1 MRKLTIS
8 TGDSLDLLLDT
19 LCNVFGGI
27 ILLACLIALFPSQS
41 GNPFPARQPTEAQG
55 LLLERRLAAADEEL
69 KGLQQLLDQ
78 PDHKGRN
85 QLSHLEGERKELQAI
100 LDNLR
105 EDKTEKNR
113 LRDEMTLAPNPTVT
127 LGPLRRE
134 LAQLRLQIADTEA
147 LTEAAM
153 AKKKA
158 LLKRLNN
165 LREEAGLAGSSQVQ
179 MLRFPRE
186 RSPTK
191 KPTFLILKGGQVF
204 PVYDFNGNL
213 FSGLSKTVEQNG
225 DFSLRAKRGQGLS
238 PVTDLATVKK
248 ILQTCLRNDMYI
260 IFLVFADSYD
270 EFRSIKAM
278 AVQSGIDYGL
288 NTFGDHE
295 PIMFSD
301 KGEAAPPL

>member
-1 MRKLTIS
+1 MRKLSIS

-41 GNPFPARQPTEAQG
+41 GVSLSSRMATEAQG

-78 PDHKGRN
+78 PDQEGFK
-85 QLSHLEGERKELQAI
+85 HLAPLEEERKELQAI

-105 EDKTEKNR
+105 EEKIEKSR
-113 LRDEMTLAPNPTVT
+113 LRDDIVMDSKPTVA
-127 LGPLRRE
+127 LGPLRRQV
-134 LAQLRLQIADTEA
+134 AQLRLQIADAEA
-147 LTEAAM
+147 LTDAALD
-153 AKKKA
+153 KKRA
-158 LLKRLNN
+158 LLKRLSS
-165 LREEAGLAGSSQVQ
+165 LREEAGVAGSSQVQ

-186 RSPTK
+186 RSLTK
-191 KPTFLILKGGQVF
+191 KTNFLIIKWGQVF
-204 PVYDFNGNL
+204 PVYDLNGNL
-213 FSGLSKTVEQNG
+213 FSGLSKTVEGNG
-225 DFSLRAKRGQGLS
+225 DFSLTAKRGQGLS
-238 PVTDLATVKK
+238 PVTDLATVKN

-260 IFLVFADSYD
+260 TFLVFADSYE

-288 NTFGDHE
+288 NTFGDDE
-295 PIMFSD
+295 PIVFSD
-301 KGEAAPPL
+301 NGEAAPPL